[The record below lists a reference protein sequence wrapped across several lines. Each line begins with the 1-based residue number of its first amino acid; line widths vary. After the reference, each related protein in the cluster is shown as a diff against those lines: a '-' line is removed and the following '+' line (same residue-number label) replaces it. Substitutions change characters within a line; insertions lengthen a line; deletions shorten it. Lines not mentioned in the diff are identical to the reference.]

1 MPWLVRNFRA
11 FLPLVVSRRSRMC
24 GRAPSRPWTMDEVLE
39 SVGVILLSSS
49 ATR

>member
-1 MPWLVRNFRA
+1 MPWLVRNFLCLLALGGFAPQPDVRPSA
-11 FLPLVVSRRSRMC
+11 VPSVDN
-24 GRAPSRPWTMDEVLE
+24 GRVLE